1 MSRFVLTPA
10 ARGDLEEILDFI
22 AKDSPDAAQR
32 VRRKLRDSMRML
44 ARRPGLGH
52 FRSDLSDEPLR
63 FWQVY
68 SFLIIYRPETRPLQ
82 ILRVLRAA
90 RDVRTILL
98 SMIESRP

>member
-10 ARGDLEEILDFI
+10 ARGDLEEIVDFI

-32 VRRKLRDSMRML
+32 VRRELQDSMRKL
-44 ARRPGLGH
+44 ARTPEMGH
-52 FRSDLSDEPLR
+52 FRKDLCAEPLR

-68 SFLIIYRPETRPLQ
+68 SYLIIYRSETRPLQ

-98 SMIESRP
+98 TEP

>member
-10 ARGDLEEILDFI
+10 ARGDLEEIVDFI

-32 VRRKLRDSMRML
+32 VRREMRDSMRKL
-44 ARRPGLGH
+44 ARTPEMGH
-52 FRSDLSDEPLR
+52 FRRDLCDEPLR

-98 SMIESRP
+98 SDS

>member
-10 ARGDLEEILDFI
+10 ARGDLEEIVDFI
-22 AKDSPDAAQR
+22 AMDSPDAAQR
-32 VRRKLRDSMRML
+32 IRRELRNSMRML
-44 ARRPGLGH
+44 ARTPGMGH
-52 FRSDLSDEPLR
+52 FRRDLSDEPLR

-90 RDVRTILL
+90 RDVKTILQL
-98 SMIESRP
+98 SEK

>member
-10 ARGDLEEILDFI
+10 ARGDLEGIVDYI

-32 VRRKLRDSMRML
+32 VRRELRDSMRKL
-44 ARRPGLGH
+44 ARTPGMGH

-82 ILRVLRAA
+82 IVRVLRAA

-98 SMIESRP
+98 FEE

>member
-10 ARGDLEEILDFI
+10 ARGDLEEIVDFI

-32 VRRKLRDSMRML
+32 VRREMRDSMRKL
-44 ARRPGLGH
+44 ARTPEMGH
-52 FRSDLSDEPLR
+52 FRRDLCDEPLR

-98 SMIESRP
+98 LS